1 MNVKQILIN
10 AQDFQHALI
19 HMAHMNV
26 DVIKVTLVMD
36 YQNVMMKTN
45 VKLKLMNVLLKGHQ
59 FTILILKSPG
69 VAVLL

>member
-10 AQDFQHALI
+10 AQDIQHALI

-59 FTILILKSPG
+59 FTILRRIETHGYVS
-69 VAVLL
+69 

>member
-10 AQDFQHALI
+10 AQDIQHALI
-19 HMAHMNV
+19 HMVHMSV

-45 VKLKLMNVLLKGHQ
+45 VKLKLMNVPLKGHWL
-59 FTILILKSPG
+59 TILTSR
-69 VAVLL
+69 

>member
-10 AQDFQHALI
+10 AQDTQHVLI
-19 HMAHMNV
+19 HMAHMSV

-45 VKLKLMNVLLKGHQ
+45 VKLKLMNVLLKGYQ
-59 FTILILKSPG
+59 LTILTDTKFTII
-69 VAVLL
+69 

>member
-1 MNVKQILIN
+1 MS
-10 AQDFQHALI
+10 
-19 HMAHMNV
+19 V

-45 VKLKLMNVLLKGHQ
+45 VKLKLMNVPLKGQQ

-69 VAVLL
+69 VAVL